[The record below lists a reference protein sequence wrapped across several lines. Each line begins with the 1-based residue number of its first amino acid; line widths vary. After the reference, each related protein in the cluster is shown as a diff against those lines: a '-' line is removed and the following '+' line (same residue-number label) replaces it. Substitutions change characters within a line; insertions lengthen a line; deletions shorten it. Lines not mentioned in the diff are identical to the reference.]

1 MAHPHSSL
9 LQNETMHHTF
19 HIHVYISA
27 LHHPVLSRSLV
38 AAFILCLGESRRQKS
53 SNRGPRGPLG
63 EIHLG
68 WGSTG
73 QNEEQPEEKIPT
85 NIIIIYLAS

>member
-9 LQNETMHHTF
+9 LQNAAMRPCIIL
-19 HIHVYISA
+19 HIHIYQLCMTLFYQEFS
-27 LHHPVLSRSLV
+27 
-38 AAFILCLGESRRQKS
+38 AFILCLGESRRQKS

-85 NIIIIYLAS
+85 NIIIIYLAL